1 MPKDPTPA
9 PACSAQSSETDDAP
23 LCPTRRWVLERA
35 LALGALPLLAG
46 VADAAAA
53 RWTNAGAVKNFALNR
68 PRKVNLSGGQ
78 VPVFVIRTGT
88 NRFVCFSA
96 ICTHQG
102 TVINWSA
109 THPTYFE
116 CPNHGSKFART
127 TGAVTRGP
135 AKRALPRLPVRVLSG
150 KVQVDISS
158 AV

>member
-1 MPKDPTPA
+1 MPKDST
-9 PACSAQSSETDDAP
+9 SAHFCAAETAHTDDAP
-23 LCPTRRWVLERA
+23 LCPTRRWLLQRA
-35 LALGALPLLAG
+35 LALAAAPL
-46 VADAAAA
+46 VMSETEAAAA

-68 PRKVNLSGGQ
+68 PRKLNLSGGQ

-96 ICTHQG
+96 LCTHQG

-109 THPTYFE
+109 SHPTYFE
-116 CPNHGSKFART
+116 CPNHGAKFART

-135 AKRALPRLPVRVLSG
+135 ARRALPRLPVRVVSA

-158 AV
+158 AI

>member
-1 MPKDPTPA
+1 MPKDPTQA
-9 PACSAQSSETDDAP
+9 PACSAESSKTHDAP
-23 LCPTRRWVLERA
+23 LCPTRRWLLERA

-102 TVINWSA
+102 TVINWRA

-127 TGAVTRGP
+127 TGAVTQGP
-135 AKRALPRLPVRVLSG
+135 ARRALPRLPVRVLSG